1 MKKQSLLIVIVIL
14 ILLGV
19 SVGYSVVRISTN
31 VKGKAS
37 IVKDL
42 DVEFESIGKLEEYG
56 SYGATAEISDDKKTV
71 LINVPKLSYMGAYAV
86 VPITVKNVG
95 QIPAKL
101 ESIYEYGTNDNEAIK
116 ITYDGI
122 AVTDKA
128 LNPLEEEKFFIKVS
142 WENEL
147 KQDSSEIEFYIRFN
161 YVQGEVRYVESRC
174 Y

>member
-19 SVGYSVVRISTN
+19 SVGYSVVRVSTN
-31 VKGKAS
+31 VKGKTS
-37 IVKDL
+37 IVKEL
-42 DVEFESIGKLEEYG
+42 NVEFKSIGKIEEYG
-56 SYGATAEISDDKKTV
+56 SYGATAEISSDKKTV

-95 QIPAKL
+95 QLPAKL

-128 LNPLEEEKFFIKVS
+128 LNPMEEEKFFIKVS

-161 YVQGEVRYVESRC
+161 YVQE
-174 Y
+174 

>member
-31 VKGKAS
+31 VKGKTS

-42 DVEFESIGKLEEYG
+42 DVEFESIGKIEEYG

-95 QIPAKL
+95 QLPAKL

-161 YVQGEVRYVESRC
+161 YVQE
-174 Y
+174 

>member
-31 VKGKAS
+31 VKGKTS

-86 VPITVKNVG
+86 VPIMVKNVG

-161 YVQGEVRYVESRC
+161 YVQE
-174 Y
+174 

>member
-1 MKKQSLLIVIVIL
+1 MKKQSLLIVIAIL

-31 VKGKAS
+31 VKGKTS

-42 DVEFESIGKLEEYG
+42 DVEFESIGKIEEYG

-95 QIPAKL
+95 QLPAKL

-161 YVQGEVRYVESRC
+161 YVQE
-174 Y
+174 

>member
-31 VKGKAS
+31 VKGKTS
-37 IVKDL
+37 IVKNL
-42 DVEFESIGKLEEYG
+42 DVEFESIGKIEEYG

-101 ESIYEYGTNDNEAIK
+101 ESIYE
-116 ITYDGI
+116 
-122 AVTDKA
+122 
-128 LNPLEEEKFFIKVS
+128 
-142 WENEL
+142 
-147 KQDSSEIEFYIRFN
+147 
-161 YVQGEVRYVESRC
+161 
-174 Y
+174 

>member
-31 VKGKAS
+31 VKGKTS

-128 LNPLEEEKFFIKVS
+128 LNPLEEEKFFMKVS

-161 YVQGEVRYVESRC
+161 YVQG
-174 Y
+174 

>member
-19 SVGYSVVRISTN
+19 SVGYSVVRVSTN
-31 VKGKAS
+31 VKGKIS

-42 DVEFESIGKLEEYG
+42 NVEFKSIGKIEEYG
-56 SYGATAEISDDKKTV
+56 SYGATAEISSDKKTV

-95 QIPAKL
+95 QLPAKL

-128 LNPLEEEKFFIKVS
+128 LNPMEEEKFFIKVS

-161 YVQGEVRYVESRC
+161 YVQE
-174 Y
+174 

>member
-14 ILLGV
+14 ILLGI

-31 VKGKAS
+31 VKGKTS
-37 IVKDL
+37 IVKNL
-42 DVEFESIGKLEEYG
+42 DVEFESIGKIEEYG

-161 YVQGEVRYVESRC
+161 YVQE
-174 Y
+174 

>member
-161 YVQGEVRYVESRC
+161 YVQG
-174 Y
+174 

>member
-1 MKKQSLLIVIVIL
+1 MKKQNLLIVIVIL

-31 VKGKAS
+31 VKGKTS
-37 IVKDL
+37 IVKNL

-161 YVQGEVRYVESRC
+161 YVQE
-174 Y
+174 

>member
-31 VKGKAS
+31 VKGKTS

-42 DVEFESIGKLEEYG
+42 DVEFESIGKIEEYG

-71 LINVPKLSYMGAYAV
+71 LINVPKLSYMGAYAI

-95 QIPAKL
+95 QLPAKL
-101 ESIYEYGTNDNEAIK
+101 ESIYEYGTTDNEAIK

-128 LNPLEEEKFFIKVS
+128 LNPMEEEKFFIKVS

-161 YVQGEVRYVESRC
+161 YVQE
-174 Y
+174 

>member
-14 ILLGV
+14 VLLGL
-19 SVGYSVVRISTN
+19 SVGYSVFRVSTN
-31 VKGKAS
+31 VKGKTS

-42 DVEFESIGKLEEYG
+42 DVEFESIGKIEENG
-56 SYGATAEISDDKKTV
+56 SRCATAEISDDKKTV
-71 LINVPKLSYMGAYAV
+71 LINVPKLSYMGAYVV

-101 ESIYEYGTNDNEAIK
+101 ESIYEYGTNDNDAIK

-122 AVTDKA
+122 AITDKA

-161 YVQGEVRYVESRC
+161 YVQE
-174 Y
+174 

>member
-31 VKGKAS
+31 VKGKTS
-37 IVKDL
+37 IVKNL
-42 DVEFESIGKLEEYG
+42 DVEFESIGKIEEYG

-71 LINVPKLSYMGAYAV
+71 RINVPKLSYMGAYAV

-95 QIPAKL
+95 QMPAKL

-161 YVQGEVRYVESRC
+161 YVQE
-174 Y
+174 

>member
-14 ILLGV
+14 ILLGL
-19 SVGYSVVRISTN
+19 SVGYSVFRVSTN
-31 VKGKAS
+31 VKGKTS

-42 DVEFESIGKLEEYG
+42 DVEFENIGKIEESG

-95 QIPAKL
+95 QMPAKL

-161 YVQGEVRYVESRC
+161 YVQE
-174 Y
+174 

>member
-42 DVEFESIGKLEEYG
+42 DVEFETIGKLEEYG

-161 YVQGEVRYVESRC
+161 YVQE
-174 Y
+174 

>member
-31 VKGKAS
+31 VKGKTS

-42 DVEFESIGKLEEYG
+42 DVEFESIGKIEEYG

-95 QIPAKL
+95 QLPAKL

-128 LNPLEEEKFFIKVS
+128 LNPMEEEKFFIKVS

-161 YVQGEVRYVESRC
+161 YVQE
-174 Y
+174 

>member
-14 ILLGV
+14 ILLGL
-19 SVGYSVVRISTN
+19 SVGYSVFRVSTN
-31 VKGKAS
+31 VKGKTS

-42 DVEFESIGKLEEYG
+42 DVEFESIGKIEESG
-56 SYGATAEISDDKKTV
+56 SYGAIAEISDDKKTV
-71 LINVPKLSYMGAYAV
+71 LINVPKLSYMGAYVV

-95 QIPAKL
+95 QLPAKL
-101 ESIYEYGTNDNEAIK
+101 ESIYEYGTNDNDAIK

-122 AVTDKA
+122 AITDKA
-128 LNPLEEEKFFIKVS
+128 LNPMEEEKFFIKVS

-161 YVQGEVRYVESRC
+161 YVQE
-174 Y
+174 

>member
-31 VKGKAS
+31 VNGKTS

-42 DVEFESIGKLEEYG
+42 DVEFESIGKIEEYG

-95 QIPAKL
+95 QLPAKL

-128 LNPLEEEKFFIKVS
+128 LNPMEEEKFFIKVS

-161 YVQGEVRYVESRC
+161 YVQE
-174 Y
+174 

>member
-31 VKGKAS
+31 VKGKTS

-95 QIPAKL
+95 QMPAKL

-142 WENEL
+142 WKNEL

-161 YVQGEVRYVESRC
+161 YVQE
-174 Y
+174 

>member
-1 MKKQSLLIVIVIL
+1 MKKQSLLIVIAIL

-31 VKGKAS
+31 VKGKTS

-42 DVEFESIGKLEEYG
+42 DVEFENIGKIEESG

-95 QIPAKL
+95 QMPAKL

-161 YVQGEVRYVESRC
+161 YVQE
-174 Y
+174 

>member
-31 VKGKAS
+31 VKGKTS
-37 IVKDL
+37 IVKNL
-42 DVEFESIGKLEEYG
+42 DVEFESIGKIEEYG
-56 SYGATAEISDDKKTV
+56 SYGANAEISDDKKTV

-161 YVQGEVRYVESRC
+161 YVQE
-174 Y
+174 

>member
-161 YVQGEVRYVESRC
+161 YVQE
-174 Y
+174 

>member
-19 SVGYSVVRISTN
+19 SVGYSVVRVSTN
-31 VKGKAS
+31 VKGKTS

-42 DVEFESIGKLEEYG
+42 NVEFKSIGKIEEYG
-56 SYGATAEISDDKKTV
+56 SYGATAEISNDKKTV

-95 QIPAKL
+95 QLPARL

-128 LNPLEEEKFFIKVS
+128 LNPMEEEKFFIKVS

-147 KQDSSEIEFYIRFN
+147 KNDSNEIEFYIRFN
-161 YVQGEVRYVESRC
+161 YVQE
-174 Y
+174 

>member
-1 MKKQSLLIVIVIL
+1 MKKQSLLIVIAIL

-31 VKGKAS
+31 VKGKTS

-42 DVEFESIGKLEEYG
+42 DVEFESIGKIEEYG

-95 QIPAKL
+95 QMPAKL

-161 YVQGEVRYVESRC
+161 YVQE
-174 Y
+174 

>member
-31 VKGKAS
+31 VKGKTS
-37 IVKDL
+37 IVKNL

-95 QIPAKL
+95 QMPAKL

-161 YVQGEVRYVESRC
+161 YVQE
-174 Y
+174 

>member
-31 VKGKAS
+31 VKGKTS
-37 IVKDL
+37 IVKNL
-42 DVEFESIGKLEEYG
+42 DVEFESIGKIEEYG

-71 LINVPKLSYMGAYAV
+71 LINVPKLSYMGAYVV

-95 QIPAKL
+95 QMPAKL

-161 YVQGEVRYVESRC
+161 YVQE
-174 Y
+174 

>member
-31 VKGKAS
+31 VKGKTS

-42 DVEFESIGKLEEYG
+42 DVEFKSIGKLEEHG

-128 LNPLEEEKFFIKVS
+128 LNPMEEEKFFIKVS

-161 YVQGEVRYVESRC
+161 YVQE
-174 Y
+174 

>member
-19 SVGYSVVRISTN
+19 SVGYSVVRVSTN
-31 VKGKAS
+31 VKGKTS

-42 DVEFESIGKLEEYG
+42 NVEFKSIGKIEEYG

-95 QIPAKL
+95 QLPAKL

-128 LNPLEEEKFFIKVS
+128 LNPMEEEKFFIKVS

-147 KQDSSEIEFYIRFN
+147 KNDSNEIEFYIRFN
-161 YVQGEVRYVESRC
+161 YVQE
-174 Y
+174 

>member
-1 MKKQSLLIVIVIL
+1 MKKQNLLIVIVIL

-31 VKGKAS
+31 VKGKTS

-42 DVEFESIGKLEEYG
+42 DVEFESIGKIEEYG

-71 LINVPKLSYMGAYAV
+71 LINVPKLSYMGAYAI

-95 QIPAKL
+95 QLPAKL
-101 ESIYEYGTNDNEAIK
+101 ESIYEYGTTDNEAIK

-128 LNPLEEEKFFIKVS
+128 LNPMEEEKFFIKVS

-161 YVQGEVRYVESRC
+161 YVQE
-174 Y
+174 

>member
-31 VKGKAS
+31 VKGKTS
-37 IVKDL
+37 IVKNL
-42 DVEFESIGKLEEYG
+42 DVEFESIGKIEEYG
-56 SYGATAEISDDKKTV
+56 SYGATVEISDDKKTV
-71 LINVPKLSYMGAYAV
+71 LINVTKLSYMGAYAV

-161 YVQGEVRYVESRC
+161 YVQE
-174 Y
+174 

>member
-116 ITYDGI
+116 LSYDGI

-161 YVQGEVRYVESRC
+161 YVQE
-174 Y
+174 

>member
-31 VKGKAS
+31 VKGKTS

-42 DVEFESIGKLEEYG
+42 DVEFESIGKIEEYG

-95 QIPAKL
+95 QMPAKL

-128 LNPLEEEKFFIKVS
+128 LNPMEEEKFFIKVS

-161 YVQGEVRYVESRC
+161 YVQE
-174 Y
+174 

>member
-1 MKKQSLLIVIVIL
+1 MKKQSLLIVIAIL

-31 VKGKAS
+31 VKGKTS

-95 QIPAKL
+95 QMPAKL

-161 YVQGEVRYVESRC
+161 YVQE
-174 Y
+174 

>member
-31 VKGKAS
+31 VKGKIS

-95 QIPAKL
+95 QLPAKL

-128 LNPLEEEKFFIKVS
+128 LNPMEEEKFFIKVS

-161 YVQGEVRYVESRC
+161 YVQE
-174 Y
+174 

>member
-31 VKGKAS
+31 VKGKTS

-56 SYGATAEISDDKKTV
+56 SYGATAEISDDKKKV

-161 YVQGEVRYVESRC
+161 YVQE
-174 Y
+174 

>member
-31 VKGKAS
+31 VNGKTS

-42 DVEFESIGKLEEYG
+42 DVEFESIGKIEEYG

-71 LINVPKLSYMGAYAV
+71 LINVPKLSYMGAYAI

-95 QIPAKL
+95 QLPAKL

-128 LNPLEEEKFFIKVS
+128 LNPMEEEKFFIKVS

-161 YVQGEVRYVESRC
+161 YVQE
-174 Y
+174 

>member
-1 MKKQSLLIVIVIL
+1 MKKQRLLIVIVIL

-31 VKGKAS
+31 VMGKTP

-95 QIPAKL
+95 QMPAKL
-101 ESIYEYGTNDNEAIK
+101 ESIYEYGTNDNGAIK

-161 YVQGEVRYVESRC
+161 YVQE
-174 Y
+174 

>member
-19 SVGYSVVRISTN
+19 SVGYSVFRVSTN
-31 VKGKAS
+31 VKGKTS

-42 DVEFESIGKLEEYG
+42 KVEFKSIGKIEEYG
-56 SYGATAEISDDKKTV
+56 SYGATAEISNDKKTV

-95 QIPAKL
+95 QLPAKL

-161 YVQGEVRYVESRC
+161 YVQE
-174 Y
+174 

>member
-31 VKGKAS
+31 VKGKTS

-56 SYGATAEISDDKKTV
+56 SYDATAEISDDKKTA

-95 QIPAKL
+95 QLPAKL

-128 LNPLEEEKFFIKVS
+128 LNPMEEEKFFIKVS

-161 YVQGEVRYVESRC
+161 YVQE
-174 Y
+174 

>member
-19 SVGYSVVRISTN
+19 SVVYSVVRISIN
-31 VKGKAS
+31 VKGKTS
-37 IVKDL
+37 IVKNL
-42 DVEFESIGKLEEYG
+42 DVEFESIGKIEEYG

-161 YVQGEVRYVESRC
+161 YVQE
-174 Y
+174 